1 MRNKTTALRF
11 LLIAGLLLLFG
22 RSSFAAESDVDR
34 LLNLLVKKGVLTAE
48 DAAGFRADLVVKKQE
63 EKEQQKE
70 FTVVSTK
77 PIKVSGYTQFRYR
90 DDQTPKTAN
99 GFDIRR
105 ARLTVSGD
113 ITDRFDYRTQ
123 IELSG
128 KSPFLL
134 DATLGYK
141 VNPYLKLTAGQFTV
155 PFSLENVT
163 SNLKL
168 ETINRSQVVEALVA
182 RSKDVIGNHNGQD
195 IGVQAGGSWT
205 RKDRVLLDYA
215 FGIFNG
221 AGINTSDNN
230 EEKDFAGRVVFH
242 PVKGLDVGAS
252 YYDGAGNYGTPNKD
266 QNRDRAGLELAYAY
280 ENLSLKGEYIVG
292 NDGKTD
298 KNGWYLQAGYF
309 FIPKKLQG
317 VVKYDTFNPDA
328 DKSKDETNVTTLG
341 LNWAFNK
348 WSFLQVSYELK
359 DEAGTKVNNN
369 VLTGQMTLLF

>member
-48 DAAGFRADLVVKKQE
+48 DAVGFRAELAEKKQE
-63 EKEQQKE
+63 EKKEQKE
-70 FTVVSTK
+70 FTVVSAK
-77 PIKVSGYTQFRYR
+77 PIKISGYTQFRYR
-90 DDQTPKTAN
+90 NDQTPKTAN

-113 ITDRFDYRTQ
+113 ITEKFDYRTQ
-123 IELSG
+123 LELAG

-134 DATLGYK
+134 DAALGYK
-141 VNPYLKLTAGQFTV
+141 VNPYLKLTAGQFTI

-163 SNLKL
+163 PDLKL
-168 ETINRSQVVEALVA
+168 ETLNRSQVVEALSA
-182 RSKDVIGNHNGQD
+182 RSKDVIGNQTGRD
-195 IGVQAGGSWT
+195 IGIQASGSWI
-205 RKDRVLLDYA
+205 KDDRALVDYA

-252 YYDGAGNYGTPNKD
+252 YYDGTGNYGTPNKN

-280 ENLSLKGEYIVG
+280 ENLSLKGEYITG
-292 NDGKTD
+292 KDGKTE

-309 FIPKKLQG
+309 FIPQKLQG
-317 VVKYDTFNPDA
+317 VVKYDTFDPDTN
-328 DKSKDETNVTTLG
+328 KSKDETNVTTLG
-341 LNWAFNK
+341 LNWSLNK
-348 WSFLQVSYELK
+348 WSFLQVNYEWK
-359 DEAGTKVNNN
+359 DESGTKVNNN